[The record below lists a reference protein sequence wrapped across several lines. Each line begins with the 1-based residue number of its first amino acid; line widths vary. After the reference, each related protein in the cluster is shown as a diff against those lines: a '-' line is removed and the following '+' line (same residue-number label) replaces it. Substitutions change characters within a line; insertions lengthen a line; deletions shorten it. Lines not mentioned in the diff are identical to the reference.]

1 MIRRC
6 DDGGSATAEFAVIVP
21 AVVLLI
27 ALTAGSL
34 SAVGRLVRLE
44 QAVAQAARL
53 AARGETGRV
62 AELVAAIADA
72 RRCDRRGRRPRVR
85 DGVRRPRVPLPLP
98 ELSAR
103 LRSRRR
109 TMSMVSA
116 DTVDA
121 CAGEAA

>member
-53 AARGETGRV
+53 AARGDGLR
-62 AELVAAIADA
+62 
-72 RRCDRRGRRPRVR
+72 RRPRAVAPSR
-85 DGVRRPRVPLPLP
+85 AERAL
-98 ELSAR
+98 

-109 TMSMVSA
+109 AVSMVSA
-116 DTVDA
+116 DTFDA
-121 CAGEAA
+121 RGGESV

>member
-1 MIRRC
+1 MIRRR

-44 QAVAQAARL
+44 HAVAQAARL

-72 RRCDRRGRRPRVR
+72 RVEAIAAEGDLVCVTASAVPG
-85 DGVRRPRVPLPLP
+85 VPLPLP

-103 LRSRRR
+103 S
-109 TMSMVSA
+109 
-116 DTVDA
+116 
-121 CAGEAA
+121 CALEGGR

>member
-72 RRCDRRGRRPRVR
+72 RRGDRRGRRPRVR
-85 DGVRRPRVPLPLP
+85 DGVRRPRRAASASRAERAPA
-98 ELSAR
+98 LS
-103 LRSRRR
+103 
-109 TMSMVSA
+109 TA
-116 DTVDA
+116 DDDHDV
-121 CAGEAA
+121 GGRG